1 MATLLIS
8 VGSWPFLHHKWSVWC
23 GIQGVGPGLTL
34 QRFRTY
40 RLDRPFKKRFK
51 QCSKTVR
58 LLDRR
63 KMSGLEHFELCAF
76 DGVCYLLRTSRRC
89 ARVVTARHGEDWAT
103 DASQLTAYVE
113 FAQGFAC
120 HGVA

>member
-34 QRFRTY
+34 VKFRTY

-58 LLDRR
+58 LLDGG
-63 KMSGLEHFELCAF
+63 KMGCIEKFELCAM
-76 DGVCYLLRTSRRC
+76 DGVGY
-89 ARVVTARHGEDWAT
+89 
-103 DASQLTAYVE
+103 
-113 FAQGFAC
+113 
-120 HGVA
+120 